1 MKIEDTLEDFTY
13 PFKPIARPGTVK
25 RKALEYLG
33 KQLGERLSK
42 KDLKL
47 VESKAQKIKK
57 STIKA
62 ERHINHQ
69 LVKKIDLIKDQ

>member
-1 MKIEDTLEDFTY
+1 MKIEDTLEDFTN

-33 KQLGERLSK
+33 KQLGQRLSK

-69 LVKKIDLIKDQ
+69 LVKQVDLIKE